1 MTGTTP
7 TKPAFSALRRF
18 LRSEASGGVVLMVAA
33 AAALIVANSPL
44 GEAYR
49 HLLHAE
55 TGPTLSGKL
64 GPMTVHL
71 WINDLLMAVFFL
83 LVGLEIKRELVDGR
97 LSTWDQRRLPV
108 IAAAVGMIVPALV
121 YLWLTAGNPA
131 LTRGWAIPAATDIAF
146 AIGVLALLG
155 SRAPTSLK
163 LFLTTVAIAD
173 DMGAVAII
181 ALAYTDS
188 LNTLALGAAAALLL
202 GMYFLNK
209 SGVLKLWPYL
219 IAAAALW
226 YAVLLSGV
234 HATVAGVLA
243 AMMVPIIRTPG
254 RPDSPDSPLHRLEHS
269 IAPWVGFAI
278 VPVFGFANAGVDLTG
293 IGLDD
298 VFAPLPLGIA
308 AGLFVGKQAGIF
320 GAVWLCVRLGFARK
334 LRGATWLQIYAVAAL
349 CGIGFTMSLFIGAL
363 AFPGDAELIEEAK
376 IGVLLGSLASAITGY
391 LILRFA
397 KPAPDHGLEESDQD
411 EEIRMD
417 GDVERMEARK
427 A

>member
-1 MTGTTP
+1 
-7 TKPAFSALRRF
+7 
-18 LRSEASGGVVLMVAA
+18 
-33 AAALIVANSPL
+33 
-44 GEAYR
+44 
-49 HLLHAE
+49 
-55 TGPTLSGKL
+55 
-64 GPMTVHL
+64 
-71 WINDLLMAVFFL
+71 FL
-83 LVGLEIKRELVDGR
+83 LVGLEIKREFVDGR

-108 IAAAVGMIVPALV
+108 VAAAVGMIVPALI
-121 YLWLTAGNPA
+121 YLRLTAGDPA
-131 LTRGWAIPAATDIAF
+131 LGRGWAIPAATDIAF

-188 LNTLALGAAAALLL
+188 LNLLALGAGVAVLLA
-202 GMYFLNK
+202 MFVMNRI
-209 SGVLKLWPYL
+209 GVLKTGPYL

-254 RPDSPDSPLHRLEHS
+254 LPDSPDSPLHRLEHS
-269 IAPWVGFAI
+269 IAPWVAFAI
-278 VPVFGFANAGVDLTG
+278 VPVFGFANAGVDLSG
-293 IGLDD
+293 IGLGEIL
-298 VFAPLPLGIA
+298 APLPLGIA
-308 AGLFVGKQAGIF
+308 AGLFLGKQLGIF

-397 KPAPDHGLEESDQD
+397 VPAADHDREEALQD
-411 EEIRMD
+411 GEIRMD
-417 GDVERMEARK
+417 GDVERGEERK